1 MVHNEMVPQ
10 KAHSGFIC
18 IVINFSRCIMSF
30 LSMST
35 DDWCEAGSM
44 RFEGE
49 KLCFKSGDAIGS
61 GELIGIMESNRF
73 CYRRWSDD
81 WMEHS

>member
-1 MVHNEMVPQ
+1 MVLEEVVPR
-10 KAHSGFIC
+10 KGAMLCGWSSGFIC
-18 IVINFSRCIMSF
+18 IVVNFSGGIARF
-30 LSMST
+30 LSASM
-35 DDWCEAGSM
+35 DDWCEAGST

-73 CYRRWSDD
+73 CCRR
-81 WMEHS
+81 